1 MTPGA
6 QFSEGQMKT
15 CDLSKAEDT
24 RYRTGVD
31 IQSRAE
37 AGVIENI

>member
-1 MTPGA
+1 MKATMTPGA
-6 QFSEGQMKT
+6 QFAEGQMKT

-31 IQSRAE
+31 I
-37 AGVIENI
+37 